1 MIRVN
6 DLANRKKLS
15 VVSHILSFIEPDKS
29 LVSNGKWAELFSLS
43 LTWASLP
50 YCLSYSGYCI
60 NFCNTLSSTNI
71 LYYHHDSCLQ
81 DDDRIY
87 VFEKPSSAQ
96 QENQLIIP
104 QEVWIRINN
113 TTPNDTANYTCIAEN
128 AAGRN
133 ETQMHII
140 IQREFV
146 AAKVQKF
153 RKS

>member
-1 MIRVN
+1 M
-6 DLANRKKLS
+6 ANGLHIFDFPLHELVYPTAS
-15 VVSHILSFIEPDKS
+15 VFQ
-29 LVSNGKWAELFSLS
+29 G
-43 LTWASLP
+43 
-50 YCLSYSGYCI
+50 I
-60 NFCNTLSSTNI
+60 NFYNILSSTNI
-71 LYYHHDSCLQ
+71 LYCYHGSYLQ

-128 AAGRN
+128 AAGKN

-140 IQREFV
+140 IQREFF
-146 AAKVQKF
+146 AATVQRFENVRLKQLKCIMKVGP
-153 RKS
+153 